1 MVAMPAIAAGSGLP
15 RGRETDNCLF
25 NFGQRA
31 PWNNLAHCV
40 DQTTLMQR
48 AWTLHVEA
56 ELDDVAFLDGV
67 FFAFDAELSGFAGFG
82 LGADRF
88 DRRLYVTHCAHMT
101 TITIRELHMKTG
113 QWVRAAARGKRGL
126 LVLDRGRPAARLL
139 PAEEEAGVEF
149 SQRKLVRGFNSLPEL
164 SVDSAHLL
172 EEDRR

>member
-1 MVAMPAIAAGSGLP
+1 M
-15 RGRETDNCLF
+15 
-25 NFGQRA
+25 
-31 PWNNLAHCV
+31 
-40 DQTTLMQR
+40 
-48 AWTLHVEA
+48 LHVEA
-56 ELDDVAFLDGV
+56 ELYDVAVLDDI
-67 FFAFDAELSGFAGFG
+67 FFAFDTELSGFAGFG
-82 LGADRF
+82 LGADKF

-149 SQRKLVRGFNSLPEL
+149 SERKLVRGFDRLPEL
-164 SVDSAHLL
+164 SVDSARLL

>member
-15 RGRETDNCLF
+15 RGREADNCLF

-31 PWNNLAHCV
+31 HRNNLAHCA

-56 ELDDVAFLDGV
+56 ELDDIAVLDGV
-67 FFAFDAELSGFAGFG
+67 FLAFDAGLAGFAGFG

-88 DRRLYVTHCAHMT
+88 DRRPYVTHCAHMT

-149 SQRKLVRGFNSLPEL
+149 SQRKLVRGFNRLPEL